1 MAFKNK
7 KSTEKLMTSEGHYI
21 MLFAKF
27 NKRLQRD
34 FGIMNEIQ
42 NLIWAKK
49 NSSKKVELFMPDPYT
64 NRMSLNPKY
73 LSRLKNFNL
82 LKAVTKNCSDER
94 NMLDMTLLKQYT
106 DQVLMHEKL
115 FSMISKYRDHTEDFA
130 FSKLIH
136 SFLVLRPR
144 DVVVHASSENETL
157 LRIDKKLV
165 NMTVN
170 LENRME
176 SVKHSTTT
184 MRSIDRM
191 TNLTT

>member
-1 MAFKNK
+1 
-7 KSTEKLMTSEGHYI
+7 MTRKGHYI

-27 NKRLQRD
+27 NKRLQRE

-49 NSSKKVELFMPDPYT
+49 NTSKKEELFMPDPYT

-106 DQVLMHEKL
+106 DQILMHEKL
-115 FSMISKYRDHTEDFA
+115 FTMISKYRDHNEDFA

-144 DVVVHASSENETL
+144 DVVVQSSSESETL
-157 LRIDKKLV
+157 LQIDKNLV
-165 NMTVN
+165 DMTVS

-176 SVKHSTTT
+176 SVKNSTAT
-184 MRSIDRM
+184 MQSIDRI
-191 TNLTT
+191 TSLTTESSE